1 MYKKLSL
8 LLLLLL
14 MTGCSQNEP
23 DEEPRETTAPGVE
36 SPDNEVIAEHLD
48 IPWNIAGFNGTFY
61 LTERNG
67 SISSVIDG
75 QVEQMQLQLK
85 EEVHAVG
92 EGGLLGFVL
101 HPDFGENREAFIY
114 HSYLDNN
121 EMKNRVVKVKL
132 EDRTWTE
139 TETIMADIPGATFH
153 NGGRLAIGPDEKLYI
168 TTGDAGVPDSAQ
180 APGNVAG
187 KILRVELNGD
197 IPADNPFS
205 GNPVYSYGHRNPQGL
220 AWIGNDLYSSEH
232 GQSAHDEINKI
243 EPGKNYGWPLIEGDE
258 TQEGMQAPLVQSG
271 ETTWAPS
278 GIEADANTIYM
289 SALRGE
295 GIYTID
301 PKTAEVSKWLDGY
314 GRIRDVKII
323 DDHLYFITNNGD
335 GRGTKGETD
344 DRLVRVALP

>member
-1 MYKKLSL
+1 ML
-8 LLLLLL
+8 LLFLCLLFLASC
-14 MTGCSQNEP
+14 TQNET
-23 DEEPRETTAPGVE
+23 DEEPRETTAPGSE
-36 SPDNEVIAEHLD
+36 SLDTEVIADHLD
-48 IPWNIAGFNGTFY
+48 IPWNIAEFNGTFY

-101 HPDFGENREAFIY
+101 HPDFGVNHEAFMY

-121 EMKNRVVKVKL
+121 EIKNRVVKVKL
-132 EDRTWTE
+132 EDRTWME
-139 TETIMADIPGATFH
+139 KENIMADIPGATFH

-180 APGNVAG
+180 VTGNVAG

-205 GNPVYSYGHRNPQGL
+205 GNLVYSYGHRNPQGL
-220 AWIGNDLYSSEH
+220 AWVGNDLYSSEH

-243 EPGKNYGWPLIEGDE
+243 EPGKNYGWPIIEGDE

-295 GIYTID
+295 GIYTVN
-301 PKTAEVSKWLDGY
+301 PTTAEVSKWLDGY

-323 DDHLYFITNNGD
+323 DDNLYFITNNGD
-335 GRGTKGETD
+335 GRGTMGETD

>member
-1 MYKKLSL
+1 MQKTLSL
-8 LLLLLL
+8 LLFLLIIA
-14 MTGCSQNEP
+14 GCSQNGA
-23 DEEPRETTAPGVE
+23 DEEPRETTAPGSE
-36 SPDNEVIAEHLD
+36 SLDPEVIAQHLD
-48 IPWNIAGFNGTFY
+48 IPWNIAEYNGVFY

-67 SISSVIDG
+67 AISSVTDG
-75 QVEQMQLQLK
+75 RVEQMQLQLK
-85 EEVHAVG
+85 EEVHAEG

-101 HPDFGENREAFIY
+101 HPDFGENQEAYIY

-121 EMKNRVVKVKL
+121 EMKNRVLKL
-132 EDRTWTE
+132 TLDRLTWTE
-139 TETIMADIPGATFH
+139 TETIMADIPGETFH

-168 TTGDAGVPDSAQ
+168 TTGDAGDPESAQ
-180 APGNVAG
+180 DPNNVAG

-243 EPGKNYGWPLIEGDE
+243 EPGKNYGWPVIEGDE
-258 TQEGMQAPLVQSG
+258 STEGMQAPLVHSG

-278 GIEADANTIYM
+278 GIVADANTIYM
-289 SALRGE
+289 SALRGR
-295 GIYTID
+295 GIYTAD
-301 PKTAEVSKWLDGY
+301 PNTAEVSKWVDGF

-323 DDHLYFITNNGD
+323 DSDLYFITNNGD
-335 GRGTKGETD
+335 GRGSKGETD
-344 DRLVRVALP
+344 DRLVRVTLP